1 MQGRARRD
9 EARVLDAASP
19 DAGDVAAAW
28 QAYWATRSNAAR
40 NVLAQHYA
48 GLVELVVDRLPSGVQ
63 RRCER
68 GDLSSW
74 AWLGLIDAIRHF
86 VPGSRLEV
94 FPGYA
99 RKRMRGTIFDELR
112 RLDFL
117 PRRARLDI
125 LAFREAE
132 ASLAAAQGRS
142 PSAEEVLDALRLAGK
157 RRAEVLGAAQTS
169 LGPLM
174 GEGPIWAEAGAELG
188 PEEAVVREEARAELF
203 RALASL
209 PERQRYVLEACV
221 LGDELQAEV
230 AVRLGVTAS
239 RVCQIRSAALARLRE
254 LLVA

>member
-1 MQGRARRD
+1 MQERARRD

-19 DAGDVAAAW
+19 DAGDVAATW

-74 AWLGLIDAIRHF
+74 AWLGLIDAIRRF

-94 FPGYA
+94 FPSYA

-132 ASLAAAQGRS
+132 ASLAAAHGRS
-142 PSAEEVLDALRLAGK
+142 PSAEEVLDALGLVG
-157 RRAEVLGAAQTS
+157 RRRSEVLRALGAS
-169 LGPLM
+169 LGSFKD
-174 GEGPIWAEAGAELG
+174 EGRSGTGVEASPG
-188 PEEAVVREEARAELF
+188 PEEAVTSEEARAALW
-203 RALASL
+203 RALESL
-209 PERQRYVLEACV
+209 PARQRQVLEACV
-221 LGDELQAEV
+221 LGDLPQA
-230 AVRLGVTAS
+230 ALAARLGVSPS
-239 RVCQIRSAALARLRE
+239 RVCQLRAAALARLRE